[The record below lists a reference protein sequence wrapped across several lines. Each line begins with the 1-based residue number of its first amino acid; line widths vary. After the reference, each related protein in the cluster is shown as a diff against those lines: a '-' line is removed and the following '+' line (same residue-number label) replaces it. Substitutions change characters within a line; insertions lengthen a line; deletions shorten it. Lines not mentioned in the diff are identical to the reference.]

1 MTHSK
6 LSDKNY
12 SFSPEYR
19 KQKGFVFFLRATAA
33 VTIITIL
40 FQIIDIEKV
49 RTELSQA
56 NWTWIIYALAITCLS
71 PLLAAIRLKHF
82 LTTMGVSLSHNLCLK
97 VSLLGLS
104 LNLLIPARGGDLA
117 KLALLKNDLP
127 NLPLQTLISTALLER
142 GFDILALGLLGL
154 TSGLIIQAPEAA
166 IIAGIVASIAAIGL
180 AVLPLAESL
189 PVVGKKLRPIAQN
202 IAIAYKYKK
211 TLLYAFLTAVFFWI
225 LVSSIMGCLLKA
237 FDPNITFVHSFAVT
251 PPSIFAGLVPVS
263 LWGVGTRDGALAY
276 FLQGITAPEIAI
288 SAGFLYTALVYWLL
302 GLIGIP
308 FLLSV
313 KKNQKEPTLIQN

>member
-33 VTIITIL
+33 FTIITIL

-117 KLALLKNDLP
+117 KLALL
-127 NLPLQTLISTALLER
+127 
-142 GFDILALGLLGL
+142 
-154 TSGLIIQAPEAA
+154 
-166 IIAGIVASIAAIGL
+166 
-180 AVLPLAESL
+180 
-189 PVVGKKLRPIAQN
+189 
-202 IAIAYKYKK
+202 
-211 TLLYAFLTAVFFWI
+211 
-225 LVSSIMGCLLKA
+225 
-237 FDPNITFVHSFAVT
+237 
-251 PPSIFAGLVPVS
+251 
-263 LWGVGTRDGALAY
+263 
-276 FLQGITAPEIAI
+276 
-288 SAGFLYTALVYWLL
+288 
-302 GLIGIP
+302 
-308 FLLSV
+308 
-313 KKNQKEPTLIQN
+313 